1 MTSAAATAAF
11 SLLSDELRADPD
23 DDVTVTA
30 EGLAVKGSLFA
41 LLLDDDLVVALPAAR
56 AADLVTRDV
65 ATAHPSDAP
74 AGGSWVRIDALDLW
88 SELASEAH
96 TFVGEPAVGRQS

>member
-1 MTSAAATAAF
+1 MTSAAALDAF

-23 DDVTVTA
+23 DDVTVTDA
-30 EGLAVKGSLFA
+30 GLEVHGRLFA
-41 LLLDDDLVVALPAAR
+41 FLLDDDVIVCLPAAR
-56 AADLVTRDV
+56 AADLVGRDV
-65 ATAHPSDAP
+65 AAP
-74 AGGSWVRIDALDLW
+74 HERASIDGGSWVRVDARDLW

>member
-1 MTSAAATAAF
+1 MTSAAAANAY

-23 DDVTVTA
+23 DDVALTD
-30 EGLAVKGSLFA
+30 EGLTVKGTLFA
-41 LLLDDDLVVALPAAR
+41 FPLDDDLVVALPSTR
-56 AADLVTRDV
+56 AADLVRRDV
-65 ATAHPSDAP
+65 ATAHAADAP

>member
-1 MTSAAATAAF
+1 MTSAAARDAY

-30 EGLAVKGSLFA
+30 TGLAVKGKLFA
-41 LLLDDDLVVALPAAR
+41 FPIDDDLVVALPAGR
-56 AADLVTRDV
+56 AVDLVSRDV
-65 ATAHPSDAP
+65 AAVHSADAP
-74 AGGSWVRIDALDLW
+74 TGGAWVRIDALDLW

-96 TFVGEPAVGRQS
+96 TFVGEPAVGRRS